1 MRSRLRHWTWTL
13 GAAVAALLCAAGAN
27 AAGPAPF
34 DLAGPSLQVNVTRG
48 DTTLAIAEVPHLA
61 VGDKLA
67 IKSNFPETQSEH
79 YLMVVTFLRGSTN
92 PPPKDWFYQCA
103 TWKRDCAK
111 KGLNVTIPKGAQQ
124 VLIFLAPETG
134 GDFKTMVNAVRGR
147 PGAFVRATQ
156 DLNQATLDRSRLER
170 YLTAIRMFNAGDPV
184 ALKTAT
190 PLLARSLGIK
200 VDEKCL
206 DKIPQLQAPCL
217 MQGQESLILNDGHSM
232 SIVEALTSGPASD
245 LAMAASFTPEAAYG
259 YYSPY
264 ISTVLDLGRLFDSFR
279 TANFQYIP
287 ALATAVGDKL
297 SLTLNTPPSFHEPK
311 SVLVA
316 ALPAIESA
324 QPPPLHAVNPKDI
337 YCARRDSLVLPVEGA
352 PLVFST
358 EYAHDTVL
366 RITGKN
372 GETIDLP
379 ASADAVRG
387 GFIVDTSALAAAGL
401 ADRIQGSLHGFWGFE
416 KFDGPRFQLV
426 NAHAQ
431 PWSRAPTD
439 DGALIVGRE
448 NTLHLQASSVACID
462 RIMIKDPAGK
472 ELQVDWSAVKTN
484 EVEINLPL
492 QQVQP
497 GEMTLFVTQFGS
509 KDPQPVELRA
519 FPEAGRLESFTIHA
533 GEAQGVLKGS
543 RLDEVASLSLKGY
556 DFVPVPAASNVE
568 GGTLMMVLK
577 PAASAAEAG
586 AQAGNGASV
595 PGASAQSGTGTPT
608 PGASTQS
615 GTGTPTPGASVPLTA
630 GSGATPSPASAANPQ
645 RLPAAPGSASGI
657 NSASGAASSAAN
669 TASAAT
675 AVNAAV
681 ASLPATTLKQG
692 ESAKAKVT
700 LRDGRVSMV
709 NVSVTAPRPSVEL
722 LGKSVQLPAR
732 GDASNI
738 ELASQNQ
745 LPQDAQ
751 LTFSVRAKL
760 PATFG
765 RDAALEVATDDEAFA
780 TTLNLTNRGLTL
792 ADAHVAVATID
803 PAKAFGASAFGR
815 LKFRV
820 VASGVSGDWQP
831 LATLVRLPALQ
842 TLQCPATTDKAC
854 KLTGSN
860 LFLVDSFSADPQF
873 KDAVPV
879 PEGFPGRALPVPH
892 PGKSGLYLK
901 LRDDPSVINSATLTA
916 EELPAPPP
924 PPTEEPAAPST
935 PPAAA
940 EPAVETSQLHA
951 AE

>member
-1 MRSRLRHWTWTL
+1 MWTL
-13 GAAVAALLCAAGAN
+13 GAAVAASLCAAGAN

-34 DLAGPSLQVNVTRG
+34 DLAGPMIEVNVTRG
-48 DTTLAIAEVPHLA
+48 ATTLAIAEVPHLA
-61 VGDKLA
+61 AGDTLA
-67 IKSNFPETQSEH
+67 IKSGFSQEQSEH
-79 YLMVVTFLRGSTN
+79 YLMVVAFLRGSTN
-92 PPPKDWFYQCA
+92 PPPKDWFFQCA
-103 TWKRDCAK
+103 TWKRDCAS
-111 KGLNVTIPKGAQQ
+111 KGLSVTIPKGAQQ

-134 GDFKTMVNAVRGR
+134 GDFKTMVSAVRGR
-147 PGAFVRATQ
+147 PGAFVRASQ

-170 YLTAIRMFNAGDPV
+170 YLTAIRTFNAGDPV

-206 DKIPQLQAPCL
+206 DKIAQLQAPCL

-245 LAMAASFTPEAAYG
+245 LAMAASYTPEAAYG

-264 ISTVLDLGRLFDSFR
+264 ISSVLDLARLFESFR

-287 ALATAVGDKL
+287 ALATSVGPQL

-316 ALPAIESA
+316 ALPAIEEA

-358 EYAHDTVL
+358 EYAHDTTL

-387 GFIVDTSALAAAGL
+387 GFIIDTSALDAAGL
-401 ADRIQGSLHGFWGFE
+401 ADRIQGSLHGYWGFE

-431 PWSRAPTD
+431 PWARSPSD
-439 DGALIVGRE
+439 DGALIVGRA

-492 QQVQP
+492 QQAEP
-497 GEMTLFVTQFGS
+497 GEMTLLVSQFGS
-509 KDPQPVELRA
+509 KDPQPLELRA

-543 RLDEVASLSLKGY
+543 RLEEVATLSLKGM
-556 DFVPVPAASNVE
+556 DFVPVQAASNVE

-577 PAASAAEAG
+577 PPTAVPAEANERASSGTSVTASDAQASAGTSA
-586 AQAGNGASV
+586 V
-595 PGASAQSGTGTPT
+595 P
-608 PGASTQS
+608 AST
-615 GTGTPTPGASVPLTA
+615 
-630 GSGATPSPASAANPQ
+630 PASA
-645 RLPAAPGSASGI
+645 
-657 NSASGAASSAAN
+657 GAAATMNAAM
-669 TASAAT
+669 TSLAAT
-675 AVNAAV
+675 S
-681 ASLPATTLKQG
+681 ASLPATNLKQG

-700 LRDGRVSMV
+700 LRDGRVSMIS
-709 NVSVTAPRPSVEL
+709 VSVTAPRPSVEL
-722 LGKSVQLPAR
+722 LGKSVQLPTR

-738 ELASQNQ
+738 QLASQNQ

-760 PATFG
+760 PATFA
-765 RDAALEVATDDEAFA
+765 RDATLEVATDDEAFA
-780 TTLNLTNRGLTL
+780 TTLSLGNRGLTL
-792 ADAHVAVATID
+792 ADTKVAVATID
-803 PAKAFGASAFGR
+803 PAKSFGASAFGR

-842 TLQCPATTDKAC
+842 ALQCPSTTDKAC

-860 LFLVDSFSADPQF
+860 LFLVDSFSADPEF

-901 LRDDPSVINSATLTA
+901 LRDDPSVINSATLIA

-924 PPTEEPAAPST
+924 PPPSAEPGSST

-940 EPAVETSQLHA
+940 AELTGEKSPRHA
-951 AE
+951 SE